1 MYESGGGIV
10 TNNSRNGALRAR
22 PVMVLEGCEL
32 LAWHARF
39 RGLDGL
45 R

>member
-10 TNNSRNGALRAR
+10 ANNSRNGALRAA
-22 PVMVLEGCEL
+22 PVVVLEGCE

-39 RGLDGL
+39 RSLDGL